1 MMTIQ
6 IHYHR
11 DKPARVRAS
20 CEVNGKAYLTIGDP
34 AIYKLLTLLSIDG
47 HDGEPFEVHDDG
59 GVFLTGA
66 VCDWRG
72 KYSRSRGGKALDPR
86 HPIKNYALPVERSAQ
101 ESQLASAGT
110 QAPEKGSRDATDL
123 VSKEKAA

>member
-1 MMTIQ
+1 MTLR

-11 DKPARVRAS
+11 DKPTRDRAS
-20 CEVNGKAYLTIGDP
+20 CEVNGKAYLTIGDR

-47 HDGEPFEVHDDG
+47 HDGQPFEVCDSG

-72 KYSRSRGGKALDPR
+72 KRSLSRGGDAL
-86 HPIKNYALPVERSAQ
+86 KV
-101 ESQLASAGT
+101 G
-110 QAPEKGSRDATDL
+110 QA
-123 VSKEKAA
+123 VQV